1 MRVGV
6 NGVRSFRHLRGG
18 SSLPAGIAL
27 ALAASLTAGV
37 AAAAVT
43 VRADPAVLSWSDFR
57 RVDSMAGSGE
67 DAHIAAEMSFPQP
80 LRMRRQDEIYRL
92 PSFTITV
99 TPDPS
104 RTTVRRA
111 VGSPPELLRH
121 EQGHYDIVV
130 LAAHVLARELDD
142 AVAESASELAR
153 AVEDSVD
160 EHTRRA
166 ARISRRYDDET
177 DHGRNPAAQA
187 RWLGAIAR
195 ALRDRASEIVGL
207 PL

>member
-1 MRVGV
+1 M
-6 NGVRSFRHLRGG
+6 NDVRPFRRRRRGR
-18 SSLPAGIAL
+18 SLAGGIAV
-27 ALAASLTAGV
+27 ALAAGLAGGL
-37 AAAAVT
+37 AEAAVT
-43 VRADPAVLSWSDFR
+43 VRVDPPTLSWSDFR
-57 RVDSMAGSGE
+57 RVESMAGGGE

-80 LRMRRQDEIYRL
+80 LRMRRVDEVYRL

-99 TPDPS
+99 APEPS
-104 RTTVRRA
+104 RTTVRRS
-111 VGSPPELLRH
+111 VGSPDELLRH

-130 LAAHVLARELDD
+130 LAAHVLARELED
-142 AVAESASELAR
+142 AVSESASELAR
-153 AVEDSVD
+153 TVEDSVD

-195 ALRDRASEIVGL
+195 ALRDRAAELAGL